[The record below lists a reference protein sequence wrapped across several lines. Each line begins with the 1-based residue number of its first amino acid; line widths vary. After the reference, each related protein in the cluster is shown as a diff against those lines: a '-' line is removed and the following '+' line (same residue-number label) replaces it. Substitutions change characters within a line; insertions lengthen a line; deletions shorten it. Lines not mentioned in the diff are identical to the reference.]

1 MGTHL
6 PLNLDLP
13 RLQQL
18 GRHWG
23 KALPAGA
30 VVLIYGDLGAG
41 KTTLVQSI
49 GEGLGI
55 TEPIQSP
62 TFSLIQE
69 YLEGRIP
76 LYHFDL
82 YRLLPQEVRDLHPEL
97 YWQGEEVAP
106 GIVVIEWPEYLPDLP
121 EEYLKVELV
130 VATPEQ
136 RRLTLSATTL
146 HQPLLPNLLNP

>member
-1 MGTHL
+1 MATPL
-6 PLNLDLP
+6 PLHLDLP
-13 RLQQL
+13 HLQQL

-23 KALPAGA
+23 SLLPAGV

-69 YLEGRIP
+69 YLEGRVP

-82 YRLLPQEVRDLHPEL
+82 YRLLPQEVRELHPEL

-106 GIVVIEWPEYLPDLP
+106 GIVVMEWPEYLPDLP
-121 EEYLKVELV
+121 EDYLKVELV
-130 VATPEQ
+130 ATTPSQ
-136 RRLTLSATTL
+136 RQLTLSGTVS
-146 HQPLLPNLLNP
+146 HQPLLPKLLNP